1 MVDGFLRVGTLQ
13 RLKARG
19 CLVAASE
26 DHSIAVF
33 YHSGKIHA
41 VHNRCPHVGYPLETG
56 TIDGDIIT
64 CIWHQAS
71 FELSTGSSQDP
82 EIANIPTFQVTVV
95 DDEVWVD
102 PTPCLSSDASD

>member
-1 MVDGFLRVGTLQ
+1 MVDGLPSGGTLH
-13 RLKARG
+13 RMKARG

-33 YHSGKIHA
+33 YHSGQIHA

-82 EIANIPTFQVTVV
+82 EIADIPTFQVTVV

-102 PTPCLSSDASD
+102 PTPCLSSDASE